1 MLAKTLKW
9 GNSLALRIPK
19 PLAREC
25 GIEENTPVD
34 IHVENHELI
43 VMLARKQYSL
53 EELLVGVTQENIHT
67 EVSTGR
73 PVGKELL

>member
-34 IHVENHELI
+34 IRIEQNALI
-43 VMLARKQYSL
+43 IMPARKKYSL
-53 EELLVGVTQENIHT
+53 EELLAGVTQENIHA
-67 EVSTGR
+67 EVSPGR
-73 PVGKELL
+73 PVGRELL

>member
-19 PLAREC
+19 PLANEC
-25 GIEENTPVD
+25 GLEENTPVD
-34 IHVENHELI
+34 IHVENHKLI
-43 VMLARKQYSL
+43 IMPLRKQYSL
-53 EELLVGVTQENIHT
+53 EELLAEVNQENIHT

>member
-1 MLAKTLKW
+1 MLARALKW

-25 GIEENTPVD
+25 GIEENTSVD
-34 IHVENHELI
+34 MRIEQNELI
-43 VMLARKQYSL
+43 IMPVRKNYYLA
-53 EELLVGVTQENIHT
+53 ELLAGVTQENIHA
-67 EVSTGR
+67 EVSSGR

>member
-19 PLAREC
+19 PLASEC
-25 GIEENTPVD
+25 GLEENTPVD
-34 IHVENHELI
+34 IHVENHKLI
-43 VMLARKQYSL
+43 IMPVRKQYSL
-53 EELLVGVTQENIHT
+53 EELLAEVTPENIHT